1 MKLAEALAERADLQT
16 RYSQLAARAKQSARY
31 QEGEAPPEDAA
42 ALLAEMDR
50 VAARLEM
57 LVVRI
62 NVQNLATEVSPGVSM
77 TAALARRD
85 TLRRLQ
91 RSRAELADAAATP
104 VDRYSR
110 TELRSF
116 AALDVKALREAADAY
131 AKEARELDTLIQG
144 INWTTEM
151 DERGSGV

>member
-16 RYSQLAARAKQSARY
+16 RYGQLVARAKQSARY
-31 QEGEAPPEDAA
+31 QEGQTPSEDAA

-50 VAARLEM
+50 VAARLED

-62 NVQNLATEVSPGVSM
+62 NVQNLATEVTPGVSM
-77 TAALARRD
+77 TASLARRD
-85 TLRRLQ
+85 TLRRSQ
-91 RSRAELADAAATP
+91 KARADLADAVSAQF
-104 VDRYSR
+104 DRYSR

-116 AALDVKALREAADAY
+116 AALDVKALREEADAY

-144 INWTTEM
+144 VNWTTEM
-151 DERGSGV
+151 AE